1 MAEGLLNGF
10 ASSSPATASPSHST
24 APSADRGETILEIRD
39 VSKAFGDGD
48 ALSRV
53 NLSVREGEIVS
64 LLGPSGCGKS
74 TLLRIIAGLDP
85 DHTGSVILDGGEITG
100 PTRDVGVVFQEPRL
114 FPWLNVRRN
123 IGFGLK
129 KADPQ
134 RIVALAKAVGLD
146 GYLDSLPR
154 QLSGGMA
161 QRCAIARALVTEP
174 RVLLMDEP
182 FSALDAFT
190 RMRLQEVTLDV
201 WRKVGATL
209 IMVTHDVDEALYL
222 SDRVVIMSERPGTI
236 KAVVPIDL
244 PRPRE
249 RASASMHVLKAEIME
264 RLQFGDRNGDRR
276 IDEELRRHP

>member
-1 MAEGLLNGF
+1 MASVPG
-10 ASSSPATASPSHST
+10 
-24 APSADRGETILEIRD
+24 RGGAAILEVRD
-39 VSKAFGDGD
+39 VSKAFGAAS
-48 ALSRV
+48 ALRGVS
-53 NLSVREGEIVS
+53 LSVCEGEIVS

-85 DHTGSVILDGGEITG
+85 DYSGAVVLDEKEIKG

-114 FPWLNVRRN
+114 FPWLTVRKN

-129 KADPQ
+129 KADPE
-134 RIVALAKAVGLD
+134 RVAALAKAVGLEEA
-146 GYLDSLPR
+146 LDSLPG

-190 RMRLQEVTLDV
+190 RMRLQDVALEV

-209 IMVTHDVDEALYL
+209 ILVTHDVDEALYL
-222 SDRVVIMSERPGTI
+222 SDRVVIMSERPGTV
-236 KAVVPIDL
+236 KAELVIDL
-244 PRPRE
+244 ARPRE
-249 RASASMHVLKAEIME
+249 RASAAMHRLKAEVLE
-264 RLQFGDRNGDRR
+264 RLHF
-276 IDEELRRHP
+276 

>member
-1 MAEGLLNGF
+1 MAEVRT
-10 ASSSPATASPSHST
+10 SPER
-24 APSADRGETILEIRD
+24 RGILEIRD

-48 ALSRV
+48 ALRRV
-53 NLSVREGEIVS
+53 NLHVHDGEIVS

-74 TLLRIIAGLDP
+74 TLLRIVAGLDAEY
-85 DHTGSVILDGGEITG
+85 TGSVVLDGQEIKG

-114 FPWLNVRRN
+114 FPWLTVRQN

-129 KADPQ
+129 KPDPE
-134 RIVALAKAVGLD
+134 RVETLARAVGLE
-146 GYLDSLPR
+146 GYLQSLPR

-174 RVLLMDEP
+174 RVLLLDEP

-190 RMRLQEVTLDV
+190 RMRLQEVTLNV

-222 SDRVVIMSERPGTI
+222 SDRIAIMSERPGTI
-236 KAVVPIDL
+236 KSVVTIDL

-249 RASASMHVLKAEIME
+249 RASAAVHRLKVEILE
-264 RLQFGDRNGDRR
+264 RLHFGEPAPKPAGA
-276 IDEELRRHP
+276 P